1 MYTETA
7 DVAEPWWPPR
17 IFSDVCSCL
26 FTVCLNLACTH
37 ALSRACVWWYE
48 LGRYTSYTSK
58 VHITYR
64 DTLGNDRTVTWVIAI
79 RYPIITKLP
88 DHTQTVT
95 LNFFVV
101 VSDMA
106 CIGHTSQKCH
116 AIRCLKKVMCLQSKD
131 SLKMYAACSIHV
143 CILSNMNIRSLTL
156 LFNCGIY
163 SGILLSDDFFARLS
177 FSAFIIEVK
186 FRFLHSEN
194 ELLTEV
200 YQNWCSFTWLFRR
213 CQNRESVLEGSKEV
227 IWLARF
233 RQLFSHFHA
242 AGKKSS
248 LDHQKQRL
256 HDREK
261 GSSIYDV
268 CNFLPLPP
276 PSLSANCFCL

>member
-37 ALSRACVWWYE
+37 ALSRACVCWYE
-48 LGRYTSYTSK
+48 LGKYTSYTSK

-143 CILSNMNIRSLTL
+143 CLYLVKYEHPFFNLAIQLWHL
-156 LFNCGIY
+156 LWHPFVWWFLCQ
-163 SGILLSDDFFARLS
+163 
-177 FSAFIIEVK
+177 II
-186 FRFLHSEN
+186 FL
-194 ELLTEV
+194 
-200 YQNWCSFTWLFRR
+200 
-213 CQNRESVLEGSKEV
+213 G
-227 IWLARF
+227 
-233 RQLFSHFHA
+233 FHYR
-242 AGKKSS
+242 G
-248 LDHQKQRL
+248 Q
-256 HDREK
+256 
-261 GSSIYDV
+261 V
-268 CNFLPLPP
+268 
-276 PSLSANCFCL
+276 